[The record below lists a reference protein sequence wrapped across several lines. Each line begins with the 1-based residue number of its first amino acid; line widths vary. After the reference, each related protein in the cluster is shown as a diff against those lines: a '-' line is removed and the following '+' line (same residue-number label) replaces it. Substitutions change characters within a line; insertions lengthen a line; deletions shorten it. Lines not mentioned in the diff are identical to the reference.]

1 MRAGTRD
8 RNRYCA
14 GLREF
19 PTKPSIVAIHDGA
32 RCLVTPEIIS
42 SVAREAY
49 NWGAATAASHASDT
63 VKRADFRGFIE
74 ETVDRSSLWLASTP
88 QISGTDLYRAAAY
101 TAKAEGFSATDDN
114 MLAERVGFPV
124 KLVDCGTD
132 NIKITT
138 PADLAIAEVILRR
151 TEKNS
156 R

>member
-1 MRAGTRD
+1 M
-8 RNRYCA
+8 
-14 GLREF
+14 GL
-19 PTKPSIVAIHDGA
+19 T
-32 RCLVTPEIIS
+32 C
-42 SVAREAY
+42 
-49 NWGAATAASHASDT
+49 TA
-63 VKRADFRGFIE
+63 
-74 ETVDRSSLWLASTP
+74 P
-88 QISGTDLYRAAAY
+88 AAY

>member
-1 MRAGTRD
+1 
-8 RNRYCA
+8 
-14 GLREF
+14 
-19 PTKPSIVAIHDGA
+19 
-32 RCLVTPEIIS
+32 
-42 SVAREAY
+42 
-49 NWGAATAASHASDT
+49 
-63 VKRADFRGFIE
+63 
-74 ETVDRSSLWLASTP
+74 
-88 QISGTDLYRAAAY
+88 
-101 TAKAEGFSATDDN
+101 